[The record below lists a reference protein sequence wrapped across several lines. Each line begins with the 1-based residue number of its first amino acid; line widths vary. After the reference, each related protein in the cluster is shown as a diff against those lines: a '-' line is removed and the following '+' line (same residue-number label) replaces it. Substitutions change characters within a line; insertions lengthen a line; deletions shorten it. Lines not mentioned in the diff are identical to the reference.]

1 VHPASTGI
9 GIAGAGRVGQALGR
23 LLAERGEPVV
33 AIASRRVERA
43 EAAAA
48 FIGGGAKPLTYAQLA
63 GRVDRVLIAVPDDA
77 VTAVAATL
85 AESGMRAGL
94 ALHTCGARG
103 PEALAP
109 LAAQGVSCG
118 AIHPLQTIATPERGL
133 AALPGAAFAID
144 GDGEALRW
152 AERIV
157 AALDGQVLR
166 IPADHRPLYHAAA
179 VMASN
184 YVVGLIDAAVILM
197 GEAGIQE
204 DAALRALE
212 PLARESVANASRLGT
227 RKALTGPIE
236 RGDRETVAAHLK
248 ALAAAPQS
256 VRNLYC
262 YAGLHLLGLARR
274 KDVKRDG

>member
-1 VHPASTGI
+1 MHPASTAI
-9 GIAGAGRVGQALGR
+9 GIAGAGRIGQALGR
-23 LLAERGEPVV
+23 LLAGRGEPVM
-33 AIASRRVERA
+33 AIASRRPEQA

-48 FIGGGAKPLTYAQLA
+48 FIGGGARALTYAQLA
-63 GRVDRVLIAVPDDA
+63 GRVSRVLIAVPDDA

-85 AESGMRAGL
+85 AESGMRGGL

-118 AIHPLQTIATPERGL
+118 AVHPLQTVATPERGL

-144 GDGEALRW
+144 GDGEARRW

-157 AALDGQVLR
+157 AALDGRPLR
-166 IPADHRPLYHAAA
+166 IAADRRPLYHAAA

-197 GEAGIQE
+197 GEAGIDE
-204 DAALRALE
+204 DSALRALE
-212 PLARESVANASRLGT
+212 PLARESVANALALGT

-236 RGDRETVAAHLK
+236 RGDRETVASHLR
-248 ALAAAPQS
+248 ALAAAPES

-262 YAGLHLLGLARR
+262 FAGLHVAGLARR
-274 KDVKRDG
+274 KDVTGNG

>member
-1 VHPASTGI
+1 MHPSTAGI
-9 GIAGAGRVGQALGR
+9 GIAGVGRVGQALGR
-23 LLAERGEPVV
+23 LLAERGEPVTAV
-33 AIASRRVERA
+33 ASRSVESA

-48 FIGGGAKPLTYAQLA
+48 FIGGGAKPLSYAQLA

-77 VTAVAATL
+77 LTGLAATL
-85 AESGMRAGL
+85 AESGMCAGL

-144 GDGEALRW
+144 GDAEALRW

-157 AALDGQVLR
+157 ALLDGQVLR
-166 IPADHRPLYHAAA
+166 IPADRRPLYHAAA
-179 VMASN
+179 VMAGN

-197 GEAGIQE
+197 NEAGIE
-204 DAALRALE
+204 EAAALRALE
-212 PLARESVANASRLGT
+212 PLTRESVANAARLGP
-227 RKALTGPIE
+227 RQALTGPIE

-248 ALAAAPQS
+248 ALAAAPES
-256 VRNLYC
+256 VGNLYC
-262 YAGLHLLGLARR
+262 HAGLYLVGLARR
-274 KDVKRDG
+274 KAST